1 MRRIIACRQN
11 DERSVMD
18 TKKPGAADAARAS
31 SWPIRRQSLAD
42 IELQAARIAAM
53 MGQIRATMLSPTSA
67 KQAPTVSAAQLAG
80 WCGVDKGR
88 IAYRLTRGDLPEGSM
103 VGNRREWSMAD
114 ARTWVREFRASHLRP
129 AQAAGITITVA
140 NFKGGVAK
148 TTSAVTLAQGL
159 SMRGHRVLV
168 VDLDPQGSA
177 TTLFGV
183 LPDAEV
189 EPEHTAM
196 LLFAGEQEDLGYAIR
211 PSYWPGIDLVCAAP
225 LLFGAEFALPARQ
238 TRDPG
243 FEFWR
248 CLDRGLDQARSD
260 YDVVVIDTP
269 PALSYVTINALMAAD
284 GVIMPLPPSA
294 LDFASS
300 AQFWDLFSDLCN
312 QLIRSRGQDK
322 TFEFIDV
329 LLSRV
334 EASDA
339 ASSVVRQ
346 WVLEGYTDKVLPIEI
361 PKTSVTATAS
371 AEFGTVY
378 DLPRGAMNAKT
389 FARARDAYDRMCE
402 LVEQQIVAVWAMQIE
417 QLGA

>member
-1 MRRIIACRQN
+1 MDGKKSLVPDAV
-11 DERSVMD
+11 RS
-18 TKKPGAADAARAS
+18 GNAL
-31 SWPIRRQSLAD
+31 IRRQSLSD

-53 MGQIRATMLSPTSA
+53 MKQIRATMLSPTSQ
-67 KQAPTVSAAQLAG
+67 KSAPSVGASQLAAL
-80 WCGVDKGR
+80 CGVDKSR
-88 IAYRLTRGDLPEGSM
+88 ISYRLTRGDLPAGEI
-103 VGNRREWSMAD
+103 VGNRREWPMAD
-114 ARTWVREFRASHLRP
+114 ARIWVRAFRGAHLRP
-129 AQAAGITITVA
+129 ADAAGITITVA

-189 EPEHTAM
+189 EHEHTAM

-248 CLDRGLDQARSD
+248 CLDRGLDQARAD
-260 YDVVVIDTP
+260 YDVIIIDTP

-334 EASDA
+334 ESSDA

-346 WVLEGYTDKVLPIEI
+346 WVLEAYTEKVLPIEI
-361 PKTSVTATAS
+361 PKTAVTANAS

-378 DLPRGAMNAKT
+378 DMPRGAMNAKT

-402 LVEQQIVAVWAMQIE
+402 LVEQQVVAVWAMQIE
-417 QLGA
+417 QMGA

>member
-1 MRRIIACRQN
+1 
-11 DERSVMD
+11 MD
-18 TKKPGAADAARAS
+18 IKQT
-31 SWPIRRQSLAD
+31 IRRQSLAD
-42 IELQAARIAAM
+42 IEAQAQRVAAM
-53 MGQIRATMLSPTSA
+53 MGHIRSAMLSPTS
-67 KQAPTVSAAQLAG
+67 KKSAPTLSALQLSQL
-80 WCGVDKGR
+80 CGVDKAK
-88 IAYRLTRGDLPEGSM
+88 IAYRLTRGDLPAGEM
-103 VGNRREWSMAD
+103 HGNRREWPMID
-114 ARTWVREFRASHLRP
+114 AQQWARELRSSHMRP
-129 AQAAGITITVA
+129 TGAAGITITAA

-159 SMRGHRVLV
+159 SMRGHKVLLL
-168 VDLDPQGSA
+168 DLDPQGSA

-183 LPDAEV
+183 LPDTEV
-189 EPEHTAM
+189 EQEHTAF
-196 LLFAGEQEDLGYAIR
+196 LLFSGDHDDIGYAIR
-211 PSYWPGIDLVCAAP
+211 KSYWPGIDIVCAAP

-248 CLDRGLDQARSD
+248 VLDRGLDQARAD
-260 YDVVVIDTP
+260 YDVIIIDTP

-322 TFEFIDV
+322 SFEFIDV

-346 WVLEGYTDKVLPIEI
+346 WVLEAYGEKVLPIEI

-378 DLPRGAMNAKT
+378 DLPRGSMNTKT
-389 FARARDAYDRMCE
+389 FSRARDAYDRMCE
-402 LVEQQIVAVWAMQIE
+402 LVEQQIVAVWANQVE
-417 QLGA
+417 QLGG

>member
-1 MRRIIACRQN
+1 
-11 DERSVMD
+11 MD
-18 TKKPGAADAARAS
+18 IKQTIK
-31 SWPIRRQSLAD
+31 RQSLAD
-42 IELQAARIAAM
+42 IEQQAARVAAM
-53 MGQIRATMLSPTSA
+53 LGHIRTAMLPPTS
-67 KQAPTVSAAQLAG
+67 KKIPPSMSALHLAQL
-80 WCGVDKGR
+80 CGVDK
-88 IAYRLTRGDLPEGSM
+88 AKVSYRLTRGDLPAGTM
-103 VGNRREWSMAD
+103 HGNRREWPLVD
-114 ARTWVREFRASHLRP
+114 AQKWVREFRTSHLRP
-129 AQAAGITITVA
+129 EGAAGMTITVA

-148 TTSAVTLAQGL
+148 TTTAVTLAQGL
-159 SMRGHRVLV
+159 SMRGHKVLLI
-168 VDLDPQGSA
+168 DLDPQGSA

-189 EPEHTAM
+189 EYEHTAM
-196 LLFAGEQEDLGYAIR
+196 LLFSGEYDDLNYAVR
-211 PSYWPGIDLVCAAP
+211 ESYWPGIDLVCAAP

-248 CLDRGLDQARSD
+248 VLDRGLDGARST
-260 YDVVVIDTP
+260 YDVIIIDTP

-284 GVIMPLPPSA
+284 GVIMPIPPSA

-322 TFEFIDV
+322 SFEFIDV

-346 WVLEGYTDKVLPIEI
+346 WILEGYGEKVLPIEI
-361 PKTSVTATAS
+361 PKTAVTATAS

-378 DLPRGAMNAKT
+378 DLPRGSMSART
-389 FARARDAYDRMCE
+389 FTRARDAYDRMCE
-402 LVEQQIVAVWAMQIE
+402 LVEQQIEAVWARQIE
-417 QLGA
+417 QLGG

>member
-1 MRRIIACRQN
+1 MDIRQ
-11 DERSVMD
+11 
-18 TKKPGAADAARAS
+18 T
-31 SWPIRRQSLAD
+31 IRRQSLAD
-42 IELQAARIAAM
+42 IEAQAQRVAAM
-53 MGQIRATMLSPTSA
+53 MGHIRSMMLQPSATKA
-67 KQAPTVSAAQLAG
+67 APTLSALELAQL
-80 WCGVDKGR
+80 CQVDKAK
-88 IAYRLTRGDLPEGSM
+88 IAYRLTRGDLPNGVM
-103 VGNRREWSMAD
+103 RGNRREWNMAEGQE
-114 ARTWVREFRASHLRP
+114 WVRALRAEHLRP
-129 AQAAGITITVA
+129 KGAAATTITVA

-189 EPEHTAM
+189 DAEHTAM
-196 LLFAGEQEDLGYAIR
+196 LLFAGEQDDLSYAVR
-211 PSYWPGIDLVCAAP
+211 KTYWPQIDLVCAAP

-238 TRDPG
+238 TRDAG

-248 CLDRGLDQARSD
+248 VLDRGLDRARED
-260 YDVVVIDTP
+260 YDVIIIDTP

-312 QLIRSRGQDK
+312 QLVRARGQDK

-334 EASDA
+334 ESSDA
-339 ASSVVRQ
+339 ASTVVRQ
-346 WVLEGYTDKVLPIEI
+346 WIIEGYGDKVLPIEI
-361 PKTSVTATAS
+361 PKTAVATSAS

-389 FARARDAYDRMCE
+389 FARAKDAYDRMCE
-402 LVEQQIVAVWAMQIE
+402 LVEQQVEAVWASQMSAM
-417 QLGA
+417 GV

>member
-1 MRRIIACRQN
+1 MDIRQ
-11 DERSVMD
+11 
-18 TKKPGAADAARAS
+18 A
-31 SWPIRRQSLAD
+31 IRRQSLAD
-42 IELQAARIAAM
+42 IEHQAARVAAM
-53 MGQIRATMLSPTSA
+53 MGHIRAAMLPPAARKS
-67 KQAPTVSAAQLAG
+67 APTLSAAQLAQL
-80 WCGVDKGR
+80 CHVDKSK
-88 IAYRLTRGDLPEGSM
+88 IAYRLTRGDLPPGEM
-103 VGNRREWSMAD
+103 QGNRREWPMAE
-114 ARTWVREFRASHLRP
+114 ARQWIREFRAAHMRP
-129 AQAAGITITVA
+129 EGAAGTTLTVA

-159 SMRGHRVLV
+159 SMRGHKVLV

-189 EPEHTAM
+189 EQEHTAM
-196 LLFAGEQEDLGYAIR
+196 LLFSGAHEDLSYAVR
-211 PSYWPGIDLVCAAP
+211 ESYWPGIDLVCAAP

-248 CLDRGLDQARSD
+248 VLDRGLDQARAD
-260 YDVVVIDTP
+260 YDVIVIDTP
-269 PALSYVTINALMAAD
+269 PALSYTTINAFMASN
-284 GVIMPLPPSA
+284 GIIMPLPPNA

-334 EASDA
+334 ESNDA
-339 ASSVVRQ
+339 ASTVVRQ
-346 WVLEGYTDKVLPIEI
+346 WVLEGYADKVLPIEI
-361 PKTSVTATAS
+361 PKTAVTATAS

-402 LVEQQIVAVWAMQIE
+402 LVEQQIQAVWATQLE
-417 QLGA
+417 QLAV

>member
-1 MRRIIACRQN
+1 MKH
-11 DERSVMD
+11 MD
-18 TKKPGAADAARAS
+18 IKQT
-31 SWPIRRQSLAD
+31 IRRQNLAD
-42 IELQAARIAAM
+42 IEVQAERVAAM
-53 MGQIRATMLSPTSA
+53 MGHIRTAMLPPSSQKEAPVQSA
-67 KQAPTVSAAQLAG
+67 LQLAQL
-80 WCGVDKGR
+80 CGVDKAKV
-88 IAYRLTRGDLPEGSM
+88 AYRLTRDDLPSGRM
-103 VGNRREWSMAD
+103 HGNRREWTMLEAQQ
-114 ARTWVREFRASHLRP
+114 WVREFRGGHMRP
-129 AQAAGITITVA
+129 EGAAGLTITVA

-159 SMRGHRVLV
+159 SMRGHKVLL

-189 EPEHTAM
+189 DPEHTAM
-196 LLFAGEQEDLGYAIR
+196 LLFKGDEESLSYAIR
-211 PSYWPGIDLVCAAP
+211 PTYWPGIDIVCAAP
-225 LLFGAEFALPARQ
+225 LLFGAEFTLPARQ
-238 TRDPG
+238 MKDAG

-248 CLDRGLDQARSD
+248 VLDRGLDQAREA
-260 YDVVVIDTP
+260 YDVIILDTP

-300 AQFWDLFSDLCN
+300 SQFWDLFSDLCN
-312 QLIRSRGQDK
+312 QLVRSRGQDK
-322 TFEFIDV
+322 HFEFIDV

-346 WVLEGYTDKVLPIEI
+346 WIVEAYGDKVLPIEI

-378 DLPRGAMNAKT
+378 DLPKGAMNAKT

-402 LVEQQIVAVWAMQIE
+402 LVEQQIEAVWASQAR
-417 QLGA
+417 GV

>member
-1 MRRIIACRQN
+1 MDIRQ
-11 DERSVMD
+11 
-18 TKKPGAADAARAS
+18 A
-31 SWPIRRQSLAD
+31 IRRQSLAD
-42 IELQAARIAAM
+42 IEHQAARVAAM
-53 MGQIRATMLSPTSA
+53 MGHIRAAMLPPAAQKT
-67 KQAPTVSAAQLAG
+67 APSLSAAQLAQL
-80 WCGVDKGR
+80 CHVDKSK
-88 IAYRLTRGDLPEGSM
+88 IAYRLTRGDLPAGQM
-103 VGNRREWSMAD
+103 QGNRREWSMGD
-114 ARTWVREFRASHLRP
+114 ARQWIREFRAAHMRP
-129 AQAAGITITVA
+129 EGAAGTTLTVA

-159 SMRGHRVLV
+159 SMRGHKVLV

-189 EPEHTAM
+189 EQEHTAM
-196 LLFAGEQEDLGYAIR
+196 LLFSGAHEDLSYAIR
-211 PSYWPGIDLVCAAP
+211 ESYWPGIDLVCAAP

-248 CLDRGLDQARSD
+248 VLDRGLDQARMD
-260 YDVVVIDTP
+260 YDVIVIDTP

-334 EASDA
+334 ESNDA
-339 ASSVVRQ
+339 ASTVVRQ
-346 WVLEGYTDKVLPIEI
+346 WVLEGYADKVLPIEI
-361 PKTSVTATAS
+361 PKTAVTATAS

-378 DLPRGAMNAKT
+378 DLPRGAMNTKT

-402 LVEQQIVAVWAMQIE
+402 LVEQQIQAVWATQLE
-417 QLGA
+417 QLAV

>member
-1 MRRIIACRQN
+1 L
-11 DERSVMD
+11 ES
-18 TKKPGAADAARAS
+18 KKNAS
-31 SWPIRRQSLAD
+31 SEGLRGVSAPIRRQSLAD

-53 MGQIRATMLSPTSA
+53 MGQIRAAMLSPTA
-67 KQAPTVSAAQLAG
+67 TKKAPSVSAAQLAVL
-80 WCGVDKGR
+80 CGVDKSK
-88 IAYRLTRGDLPEGSM
+88 IAYRLTRGDLPEGEM
-103 VGNRREWSMAD
+103 IGNRREWPMAD
-114 ARTWVREFRASHLRP
+114 AQQWVRAFRAAHLRP
-129 AQAAGITITVA
+129 PQAAGTTITVA

-168 VDLDPQGSA
+168 LDLDPQGSA

-196 LLFAGEQEDLGYAIR
+196 LLFSGEAEDLSYAIR
-211 PSYWPGIDLVCAAP
+211 RSYWPNIDLVCAAP

-248 CLDRGLDQARSD
+248 CLDRGLDQARGD
-260 YDVVVIDTP
+260 YDVIVIDTP

-334 EASDA
+334 ESSDA

-346 WVLEGYTDKVLPIEI
+346 WVLEGYTEKVLPIEI
-361 PKTSVTATAS
+361 PKTAVTATAS

-402 LVEQQIVAVWAMQIE
+402 LVEQQIVAVWAMQVE
-417 QLGA
+417 QLGL

>member
-1 MRRIIACRQN
+1 MATETRR
-11 DERSVMD
+11 S
-18 TKKPGAADAARAS
+18 T
-31 SWPIRRQSLAD
+31 PIRRQSLAD

-53 MGQIRATMLSPTSA
+53 MGQIRATMLSPTS
-67 KQAPTVSAAQLAG
+67 KKTAPTIGAAQLATM
-80 WCGVDKGR
+80 CGVDKSK
-88 IAYRLTRGDLPEGSM
+88 ISYRQTREDLPVGAM
-103 VGNRREWSMAD
+103 NGNRREWSMAE
-114 ARTWVREFRASHLRP
+114 ARTWVRAFRAAHLRP
-129 AQAAGITITVA
+129 VSAAGTTITVA

-159 SMRGHRVLV
+159 SMRGHRVLI

-196 LLFAGEQEDLGYAIR
+196 LLFTGDQEDLSYAIR
-211 PSYWPGIDLVCAAP
+211 PSYWPGIDMVCAAP

-248 CLDRGLDQARSD
+248 CLDRGLDQARVD
-260 YDVVVIDTP
+260 YDVIIIDTP

-334 EASDA
+334 ESSDA

-346 WVLEGYTDKVLPIEI
+346 WVLEAYTDKVLPIEI
-361 PKTSVTATAS
+361 PKTSVAATAS

-378 DLPRGAMNAKT
+378 DLPKGAMSART
-389 FARARDAYDRMCE
+389 FTRARDAYDRMCE
-402 LVEQQIVAVWAMQIE
+402 LIEQQIEAVWAMQVE
-417 QLGA
+417 ELGA

>member
-1 MRRIIACRQN
+1 MP
-11 DERSVMD
+11 
-18 TKKPGAADAARAS
+18 TKPVPAKEALRTVKA
-31 SWPIRRQSLAD
+31 PIKRQSLAD
-42 IELQAARIAAM
+42 IEVQAARIAAM
-53 MGQIRATMLSPTSA
+53 MGQIRAAMLPPASVKSA
-67 KQAPTVSAAQLAG
+67 PNMGAAQLASL
-80 WCGVDKGR
+80 CGVDKSK
-88 IAYRLTRGDLPEGSM
+88 ISYRLTRGDLPSGQM
-103 VGNRREWSMAD
+103 VGNRREWTMAE
-114 ARTWVREFRASHLRP
+114 AHLWVRDFRANHMRP
-129 AQAAGITITVA
+129 VNAAGTTITVA

-196 LLFAGEQEDLGYAIR
+196 LLFSGEQEDLSYAIR
-211 PSYWPGIDLVCAAP
+211 NSYWPGIDIVCAAP

-248 CLDRGLDQARSD
+248 CLDRGLDQARAD
-260 YDVVVIDTP
+260 YDVIVIDTP

-334 EASDA
+334 ESSDA

-346 WVLEGYTDKVLPIEI
+346 WVLEAYTEKVLPIEI
-361 PKTSVTATAS
+361 PKTSVAATAS

-378 DLPRGAMNAKT
+378 DLPRGAINAKT
-389 FARARDAYDRMCE
+389 FGRARDAFDRMCE
-402 LVEQQIVAVWAMQIE
+402 LVEQQIVAVWAGQIE
-417 QLGA
+417 QLRG

>member
-1 MRRIIACRQN
+1 VDIKQTI
-11 DERSVMD
+11 
-18 TKKPGAADAARAS
+18 K
-31 SWPIRRQSLAD
+31 RQSLAD
-42 IELQAARIAAM
+42 IEAQAQRVASM
-53 MGQIRATMLSPTSA
+53 MGHIRTAMLPPTATKA
-67 KQAPTVSAAQLAG
+67 APSMSAAQLAQL
-80 WCGVDKGR
+80 CGVDKAK
-88 IAYRLTRGDLPEGSM
+88 IAYRLTRNDLPSGTM
-103 VGNRREWSMAD
+103 HGNRREWAMPEAQEW
-114 ARTWVREFRASHLRP
+114 ARALRLNHMRP
-129 AQAAGITITVA
+129 EGAAGITVTVA

-159 SMRGHRVLV
+159 SMRGHRVLLL
-168 VDLDPQGSA
+168 DLDPQGSA

-189 EPEHTAM
+189 DAEHTAM
-196 LLFAGEQEDLGYAIR
+196 LLFAGEEDDLSYAVR
-211 PSYWPGIDLVCAAP
+211 KSYWPGIDLVCAAP

-238 TRDPG
+238 SKDPG

-248 CLDRGLDQARSD
+248 VLDRGLDQARAD
-260 YDVVVIDTP
+260 YDVIVIDTP

-322 TFEFIDV
+322 SFEFIDV

-334 EASDA
+334 ESSDA
-339 ASSVVRQ
+339 ASSIVRQ
-346 WVLEGYTDKVLPIEI
+346 WVLEAYGEKVLPIEI
-361 PKTSVTATAS
+361 PKTAVAATAS

-378 DLPRGAMNAKT
+378 DLPRGSMNAKT

-402 LVEQQIVAVWAMQIE
+402 LVEQQIEAVWASQIE
-417 QLGA
+417 QLGG

>member
-1 MRRIIACRQN
+1 MA
-11 DERSVMD
+11 D
-18 TKKPGAADAARAS
+18 TKPQAVAGSAHRS
-31 SWPIRRQSLAD
+31 PIKRQSLAD
-42 IELQAARIAAM
+42 IEAQAARIAAM
-53 MGQIRATMLSPTSA
+53 MEYIRAAMLPPTA
-67 KQAPTVSAAQLAG
+67 RKNAPSVSAAQMATQ
-80 WCGVDKGR
+80 CGVDKSK
-88 IAYRLTRGDLPEGSM
+88 IAYRLSRADVRGALPAGQM
-103 VGNRREWSMAD
+103 VGNRREWSMAQ
-114 ARTWVREFRASHLRP
+114 AREWVREFRAEHLRP
-129 AQAAGITITVA
+129 TGAAATTITVA

-148 TTSAVTLAQGL
+148 TTTAVTLAQGL
-159 SMRGHRVLV
+159 AMRGHRVLML
-168 VDLDPQGSA
+168 DLDPQGSA

-189 EPEHTAM
+189 EQDDTAM
-196 LLFAGEQEDLGYAIR
+196 PLFAGEHTSLGYAIR

-248 CLDRGLDQARSD
+248 CLDRGLDQARLD
-260 YDVVVIDTP
+260 YDVILIDTP

-284 GVIMPLPPSA
+284 GVLMPLPPSA

-312 QLIRSRGQDK
+312 QLLRSRGQDK

-334 EASDA
+334 ESSDA

-346 WVLEGYTDKVLPIEI
+346 WVLEGYTEKVLPIEI
-361 PKTSVTATAS
+361 PKTSVTATAA

-389 FARARDAYDRMCE
+389 FNRARDAYDRLCE
-402 LVEQQIVAVWAMQIE
+402 LVEQQIEAVWAAQIQ
-417 QLGA
+417 QLQTTQPMGA

>member
-1 MRRIIACRQN
+1 
-11 DERSVMD
+11 MD
-18 TKKPGAADAARAS
+18 IKQTIK
-31 SWPIRRQSLAD
+31 RQSLED
-42 IELQAARIAAM
+42 IELQAQRIAGMMDHIRTAM
-53 MGQIRATMLSPTSA
+53 L
-67 KQAPTVSAAQLAG
+67 APTAVKLAPSLSSAQLAEL
-80 WCGVDKGR
+80 CGVDKSK
-88 IAYRLTRGDLPEGSM
+88 IAYRLTRGDLPSGNIQ
-103 VGNRREWSMAD
+103 GNRREWTMAE
-114 ARTWVREFRASHLRP
+114 AQTWSRDLRASHIRP
-129 AQAAGITITVA
+129 KGAAGITITVA

-159 SMRGHRVLV
+159 SMRGHRVLLL
-168 VDLDPQGSA
+168 DLDPQGSA

-189 EPEHTAM
+189 DPEHTAM
-196 LLFAGEQEDLGYAIR
+196 PLFAGDEDNLSYAIR
-211 PSYWPGIDLVCAAP
+211 PTYWPNIDLVCAAP
-225 LLFGAEFALPARQ
+225 LLYGAEFILPARQ
-238 TRDPG
+238 AKDPG

-248 CLDRGLDQARSD
+248 VLDRGLDAMREA
-260 YDVVVIDTP
+260 YDVIVIDTP
-269 PALSYVTINALMAAD
+269 PSLSYVTINALMAAD

-312 QLIRSRGQDK
+312 QLIRSRGK
-322 TFEFIDV
+322 NKSFEFIDV

-346 WVLEGYTDKVLPIEI
+346 WVLEGYGDKVLPIEI
-361 PKTSVTATAS
+361 PKTAVAATAS

-378 DLPRGAMNAKT
+378 DLPRGSVNSKT

-402 LVEQQIVAVWAMQIE
+402 LVEQQIEAVWAR
-417 QLGA
+417 QLAESVLVSSGD

>member
-1 MRRIIACRQN
+1 MMDLKQSIKRQGL
-11 DERSVMD
+11 V
-18 TKKPGAADAARAS
+18 
-31 SWPIRRQSLAD
+31 D
-42 IELQAARIAAM
+42 IEQQSARIASM
-53 MGQIRATMLSPTSA
+53 MGAIREAMLTPTSA
-67 KQAPTVSAAQLAG
+67 KHAPSMSAADVARL
-80 WCGVDKGR
+80 CDVDKAR
-88 IAYRLTRGDLPEGSM
+88 IAYRLTLDDLPKGKIQ
-103 VGNRREWSMAD
+103 GNRREWPMAE
-114 ARTWVREFRASHLRP
+114 AQLWVRSLRAPHLRP
-129 AQAAGITITVA
+129 EGAAAITLTVA

-159 SMRGHRVLV
+159 SMRGHKVLLI
-168 VDLDPQGSA
+168 DLDPQGSA

-189 EPEHTAM
+189 EQEHTAM
-196 LLFAGEQEDLGYAIR
+196 LLFAGEADDLTYAVR
-211 PSYWPGIDLVCAAP
+211 NSYWPGIDLVCAAP

-238 TRDPG
+238 AHDPG

-248 CLDRGLDQARSD
+248 VLDRGLDAARSS
-260 YDVVVIDTP
+260 YDVIIVDTP

-312 QLIRSRGQDK
+312 QLLRSRNQDK

-334 EASDA
+334 ETGDA
-339 ASSVVRQ
+339 ASSVVRR
-346 WVLEGYTDKVLPIEI
+346 WILEGYGDKVLPIEI
-361 PKTSVTATAS
+361 PKTAVTATAS

-378 DLPRGAMNAKT
+378 DMPRGAMNART

-402 LVEQQIVAVWAMQIE
+402 LVEQQIEAVWANQVAK
-417 QLGA
+417 LGGAK

>member
-1 MRRIIACRQN
+1 MDIRQ
-11 DERSVMD
+11 
-18 TKKPGAADAARAS
+18 T
-31 SWPIRRQSLAD
+31 IRRQSLAD
-42 IELQAARIAAM
+42 IEAQAQRVAAM
-53 MGQIRATMLSPTSA
+53 MGHIRSMMLQPSATKA
-67 KQAPTVSAAQLAG
+67 APTLSALELAQL
-80 WCGVDKGR
+80 CQVDKAK
-88 IAYRLTRGDLPEGSM
+88 IAYRLTRGDLPNGVM
-103 VGNRREWSMAD
+103 RGNRREWNMAEGQE
-114 ARTWVREFRASHLRP
+114 WVRALRAEHLRP
-129 AQAAGITITVA
+129 KGAAATTITVA

-189 EPEHTAM
+189 DAEHTAM
-196 LLFAGEQEDLGYAIR
+196 LLFAGEQDDLSYAVR
-211 PSYWPGIDLVCAAP
+211 KTYWPQIDLVCAAP

-238 TRDPG
+238 TRDAG

-248 CLDRGLDQARSD
+248 VLDRGLDRARED
-260 YDVVVIDTP
+260 YDVIIIDTP

-312 QLIRSRGQDK
+312 QLLRARGQDK

-334 EASDA
+334 ESSDA
-339 ASSVVRQ
+339 ASTVVRQ
-346 WVLEGYTDKVLPIEI
+346 WIIEGYGDKVLPIEI
-361 PKTSVTATAS
+361 PKTAVATSAS

-389 FARARDAYDRMCE
+389 FARAKDAYDRMCE
-402 LVEQQIVAVWAMQIE
+402 LVEQQVEAVWASQMSAM
-417 QLGA
+417 GV

>member
-1 MRRIIACRQN
+1 
-11 DERSVMD
+11 MD
-18 TKKPGAADAARAS
+18 IKQT
-31 SWPIRRQSLAD
+31 IRRQSLAD
-42 IELQAARIAAM
+42 IEAQAARVAAM
-53 MGQIRATMLSPTSA
+53 MGHIRAAMLPPSA
-67 KQAPTVSAAQLAG
+67 TKAAPVVSALQLAQM
-80 WCGVDKGR
+80 CEVDKAKV
-88 IAYRLTRGDLPEGSM
+88 AYRLTRGDLPTGTM
-103 VGNRREWSMAD
+103 HGNRREWTMSEAQE
-114 ARTWVREFRASHLRP
+114 WVRSFRSEALRP
-129 AQAAGITITVA
+129 AGAAATTITVA

-159 SMRGHRVLV
+159 SMRGHKVLL

-189 EPEHTAM
+189 DAEHTAM
-196 LLFAGEQEDLGYAIR
+196 LLFTGEQEDLSYSIR
-211 PSYWPGIDLVCAAP
+211 PTYWPGIDLVCAAP

-238 TRDPG
+238 TRDAG

-248 CLDRGLDQARSD
+248 VLDRGLDQARAD
-260 YDVVVIDTP
+260 YDAIIIDTP

-300 AQFWDLFSDLCN
+300 SQFWDLFSDLCN
-312 QLIRSRGQDK
+312 QLVRARGQDK

-334 EASDA
+334 ESSDA
-339 ASSVVRQ
+339 ASTVVRQ
-346 WVLEGYTDKVLPIEI
+346 WVIEAYGDKVLPIEI
-361 PKTSVTATAS
+361 PKTAVTATAS

-402 LVEQQIVAVWAMQIE
+402 LVEQQVQAVWASQLTQI
-417 QLGA
+417 GV

>member
-1 MRRIIACRQN
+1 MEIPLDLKQ
-11 DERSVMD
+11 
-18 TKKPGAADAARAS
+18 T
-31 SWPIRRQSLAD
+31 IRRQSLED
-42 IELQAARIAAM
+42 IEAQASRVASMMKHIRQAM
-53 MGQIRATMLSPTSA
+53 LPPTAS
-67 KQAPTVSAAQLAG
+67 KSAPTMTSAQLAEL
-80 WCGVDKGR
+80 CGVDKAK
-88 IAYRLTRGDLPEGSM
+88 INYRLTRGDLPDGVM
-103 VGNRREWSMAD
+103 VGNRREWSMED
-114 ARTWVREFRASHLRP
+114 SQVWARDLRSAHMRP
-129 AQAAGITITVA
+129 DGAAGITITVS

-159 SMRGHRVLV
+159 AMRGHRVLLL
-168 VDLDPQGSA
+168 DLDPQGSA

-189 EPEHTAM
+189 EADNTA
-196 LLFAGEQEDLGYAIR
+196 LPLFSGQYEDLGYAIR
-211 PSYWPGIDLVCAAP
+211 PTYWPGISLVCAAP

-248 CLDRGLDQARSD
+248 VLDRGLDQARID
-260 YDVVVIDTP
+260 FDVIVIDTP

-284 GVIMPLPPSA
+284 GVLMPLPPSA

-334 EASDA
+334 ESSDA

-346 WVLEGYTDKVLPIEI
+346 WVLEGYQEKVLPIEI
-361 PKTSVTATAS
+361 PKTAVTATAS

-378 DLPRGAMNAKT
+378 DMPKGSMNAKT
-389 FARARDAYDRMCE
+389 LSRARDAYDRMCE
-402 LVEQQIVAVWAMQIE
+402 LIEQQIEAVWAN
-417 QLGA
+417 QLDRNIRTGA

>member
-1 MRRIIACRQN
+1 
-11 DERSVMD
+11 MD
-18 TKKPGAADAARAS
+18 IKQTIK
-31 SWPIRRQSLAD
+31 RQSLED
-42 IELQAARIAAM
+42 IEFQAQRIAGMMDHIRTAM
-53 MGQIRATMLSPTSA
+53 L
-67 KQAPTVSAAQLAG
+67 APTAVKIAPAMSSAQLAEL
-80 WCGVDKGR
+80 CGVDKPK
-88 IAYRLTRGDLPEGSM
+88 IAYRLTRGDLPTGSIQ
-103 VGNRREWSMAD
+103 GNRREWTMAEAQVW
-114 ARTWVREFRASHLRP
+114 ARDLRSSHIRP
-129 AQAAGITITVA
+129 QGAAGITITVA

-159 SMRGHRVLV
+159 SMRGHRVLLL
-168 VDLDPQGSA
+168 DLDPQGSA

-189 EPEHTAM
+189 ESQHTAM
-196 LLFAGEQEDLGYAIR
+196 SLFSGEQENLAYAIR
-211 PSYWPGIDLVCAAP
+211 TTYWPNIDLVCAAP
-225 LLFGAEFALPARQ
+225 HLYGAEFILPARQ
-238 TRDPG
+238 AKDPG

-248 CLDRGLDQARSD
+248 VLDRGLDAMREQ
-260 YDVVVIDTP
+260 YDVIVIDTP
-269 PALSYVTINALMAAD
+269 PSLSYVTINALMAAD

-312 QLIRSRGQDK
+312 QLIRSRGKDK
-322 TFEFIDV
+322 SFEFIDV

-346 WVLEGYTDKVLPIEI
+346 WVLEGYGDKVLPIEI
-361 PKTSVTATAS
+361 PKTAVAATAS

-378 DLPRGAMNAKT
+378 DLPRGAVNSKT

-402 LVEQQIVAVWAMQIE
+402 LVEQQIEAVWE
-417 QLGA
+417 RQLSESVMLKTGD

>member
-1 MRRIIACRQN
+1 
-11 DERSVMD
+11 V
-18 TKKPGAADAARAS
+18 P
-31 SWPIRRQSLAD
+31 P
-42 IELQAARIAAM
+42 
-53 MGQIRATMLSPTSA
+53 
-67 KQAPTVSAAQLAG
+67 QLALL
-80 WCGVDKGR
+80 CGVDKSR

-103 VGNRREWSMAD
+103 AGNRREWSMAD
-114 ARTWVREFRASHLRP
+114 ARTWVRAFRGQHLRP

-159 SMRGHRVLV
+159 SMRGHRVLL

-189 EPEHTAM
+189 TPEHTAM
-196 LLFAGEQEDLGYAIR
+196 PLFAGEHERLDYAIR

-238 TRDPG
+238 TGDPG
-243 FEFWR
+243 FEFWQ
-248 CLDRGLDQARSD
+248 CLNRGLEEARER
-260 YDVVVIDTP
+260 YDVILIDTP

-284 GVIMPLPPSA
+284 GLLMPLPPSA

-312 QLIRSRGQDK
+312 QLLRSRGQDK

-361 PKTSVTATAS
+361 PKTAVAATAA

-378 DLPRGAMNAKT
+378 DLPRGAMSPRT
-389 FARARDAYDRMCE
+389 FSRARDAYDRLCE
-402 LVEQQIVAVWAMQIE
+402 LVEQQIEAVWATHVQDV
-417 QLGA
+417 QAQGA

>member
-1 MRRIIACRQN
+1 MNLTQ
-11 DERSVMD
+11 
-18 TKKPGAADAARAS
+18 T
-31 SWPIRRQSLAD
+31 IRRQSLAD
-42 IELQAARIAAM
+42 IEQQAERVASMMSHIRTAM
-53 MGQIRATMLSPTSA
+53 LPPTAT
-67 KQAPTVSAAQLAG
+67 KCAPNVSVAQLAQL
-80 WCGVDKGR
+80 CGVDKAKV
-88 IAYRLTRGDLPEGSM
+88 AYRLTRNDLPAGTM
-103 VGNRREWSMAD
+103 HGNRREWSMED
-114 ARTWVREFRASHLRP
+114 AQTWARELRAPHLRP
-129 AQAAGITITVA
+129 SGAAATTITVA

-159 SMRGHRVLV
+159 AMRGHKVLL

-189 EPEHTAM
+189 EHEHTAM
-196 LLFAGEQEDLGYAIR
+196 LLFSGEHDDLSYAVR

-238 TRDPG
+238 TQDPG

-248 CLDRGLDQARSD
+248 VLDRGLDAARLT
-260 YDVVVIDTP
+260 YDVIIIDTP

-284 GVIMPLPPSA
+284 GVLMPVPPSA

-312 QLIRSRGQDK
+312 QLIRSRGHDK
-322 TFEFIDV
+322 SFEFIDV

-334 EASDA
+334 ETSDA

-346 WVLEGYTDKVLPIEI
+346 WIVEAYGDKVLPIEI
-361 PKTSVTATAS
+361 PKTAVTATAS

-378 DLPRGAMNAKT
+378 DMPRGSMNAKT

-402 LVEQQIVAVWAMQIE
+402 LVEQQIGAVWASQVE
-417 QLGA
+417 QLEQTPVNVGGN

>member
-1 MRRIIACRQN
+1 
-11 DERSVMD
+11 MD
-18 TKKPGAADAARAS
+18 LKQSIKKQG
-31 SWPIRRQSLAD
+31 LVD
-42 IELQAARIAAM
+42 IEQQAARIASM
-53 MGQIRATMLSPTSA
+53 MGAIRTAMLPPTAT
-67 KQAPTVSAAQLAG
+67 KNAPSMSAADVARL
-80 WCGVDKGR
+80 CDIDKAK
-88 IAYRLTRGDLPEGSM
+88 ISYRLTRDDLPKGSM
-103 VGNRREWSMAD
+103 HGNRREWTMAE
-114 ARTWVREFRASHLRP
+114 AQLWVRELRGAHLRP
-129 AQAAGITITVA
+129 AGAAGITLTVA

-159 SMRGHRVLV
+159 SMRGHRVLL

-189 EPEHTAM
+189 EHEHTAM
-196 LLFAGEQEDLGYAIR
+196 LLFSGDQDELGYAIR

-238 TRDPG
+238 ARDPG

-248 CLDRGLDQARSD
+248 VLDRGLDAARAA
-260 YDVVVIDTP
+260 YDVIVIDTP

-312 QLIRSRGQDK
+312 QLLRSRNQDK

-334 EASDA
+334 ETSDA

-346 WVLEGYTDKVLPIEI
+346 WILEGYGDKVLPIEI
-361 PKTSVTATAS
+361 PKTAVAATAS

-378 DLPRGAMNAKT
+378 DMPRGSMNART

-402 LVEQQIVAVWAMQIE
+402 LVEQQIEAVWAN
-417 QLGA
+417 QLSKLGDVK